1 MRKYI
6 IFMLVV
12 LTLLTCLAG
21 CGNKSTGG
29 NSTQTNI
36 ESSNTESTEQE
47 FIKNPERIVVDNQYV
62 ITDQMKLHSQIR

>member
-1 MRKYI
+1 
-6 IFMLVV
+6 MLVV